1 MATSPTQPQILAAAR
16 VFTPDELFSPGWVE
30 VANGRVMAVGGG
42 PAYRSGAG
50 TIVDLG
56 DVTIAPGF
64 VDLHAHGG
72 GGASYTDGAQAAT
85 LARAM
90 HLSHGSTSG
99 MASLVT
105 DTVERLADQIRALRP
120 LVDRVDLLGVHL
132 EGPWLAPRYRGA
144 HDPSLLRTP
153 SGEDVDRL
161 LRAGPIA
168 MVTIAPEVPG
178 GLAAICR
185 LVDAGVLVAIGHS
198 DATYAEART
207 AFAEGARILTHM
219 HKAHRPLHH
228 REPGPAQA
236 ALGSPGVILE
246 VIADG
251 VHVHPAVVADIL
263 RTRPGRVAL
272 VADAMAAAGAGDE
285 DYRLGPLN
293 AVVRGGVARIGGPD
307 GPIAGSTL
315 TLDRALRWAV
325 DSGVEFSVALSAATR
340 IPADVIGRGDLGRLT
355 PGARADLVVLDPSL
369 PVTSVMRG
377 CHWI

>member
-236 ALGSPGVILE
+236 A
-246 VIADG
+246 
-251 VHVHPAVVADIL
+251 
-263 RTRPGRVAL
+263 T
-272 VADAMAAAGAGDE
+272 
-285 DYRLGPLN
+285 
-293 AVVRGGVARIGGPD
+293 
-307 GPIAGSTL
+307 
-315 TLDRALRWAV
+315 
-325 DSGVEFSVALSAATR
+325 
-340 IPADVIGRGDLGRLT
+340 
-355 PGARADLVVLDPSL
+355 
-369 PVTSVMRG
+369 
-377 CHWI
+377 

>member
-219 HKAHRPLHH
+219 HNAHRPLHH

-251 VHVHPAVVADIL
+251 VHVRPAVVADIL

-272 VADAMAAAGAGDE
+272 VADAMAAAGAGDG

-369 PVTSVMRG
+369 RVTSVMRG